1 MKPLSDQQRLFLV
14 ESDQLYRAWREVQWR
29 HIEYRYGMRWKKV
42 AGRDY
47 LIRLHDAEGRG
58 KSLGPRSEKTEAIYL
73 EFQKGRQ
80 LAQERFDGFKTRL
93 ALQSRLNR
101 ASRLGRMPHIVAEI
115 LQGLDGVQALSELR
129 VVGTHALFA
138 YEALGAVEFKM
149 DLLASGDVDL
159 LYDQRQPISIL
170 GKKLDGYGVLGVLKK
185 VDRTFEVLSKNHFRA
200 VNKDGF
206 MVDLITQNKGMQFKK
221 PLPMA
226 IDDLEMI
233 EVPNLEWL
241 ANAPRHEVVVVS
253 AKGEPVMIPV
263 SDPRAFMIHKVWLSK
278 QHDREPVKK
287 QRDYQ
292 QALIVLDLLNEYLP
306 QFPLNQSDMKYFP
319 RHVIETAISDL
330 HKSALKK

>member
-1 MKPLSDQQRLFLV
+1 MKPLSNQQRLFLV

-101 ASRLGRMPHIVAEI
+101 ASRLGRMPHIVADI

-159 LYDQRQPISIL
+159 LYDQRQQISIL
-170 GKKLDGYGVLGVLKK
+170 GKKLDGYGLLGILKK
-185 VDRTFEVLSKNHFRA
+185 VDRTFEVQSKNRFRA

-206 MVDLITQNKGMQFKK
+206 MVDLITQDKGIRVKK
-221 PLPMA
+221 PQAMA
-226 IDDLEMI
+226 NEDLEMI

-241 ANAPRHEVVVVS
+241 ANSPRVEIVAIS
-253 AKGEPVMIPV
+253 AKGEPVFMPV
-263 SDPRAFMIHKVWLSK
+263 PDPRAFMIHKVWLSH
-278 QHDREPVKK
+278 QHNREPVKK
-287 QRDYQ
+287 QRDFQ
-292 QALIVLDLLNEYLP
+292 QALMVLDLINEYLP
-306 QFPLNQSDMKYFP
+306 QFSLDQSDMKYFP
-319 RHVIETAISDL
+319 RHVIERAISDL
-330 HKSALKK
+330 HKSTLKK

>member
-29 HIEYRYGMRWKKV
+29 HFEYRYGMRWKQV
-42 AGRDY
+42 SGRDY

-80 LAQERFDGFKTRL
+80 LAQERFDGLKTRL

-101 ASRLGRMPHIVAEI
+101 ASRLGRMPQIVAEI

-159 LYDQRQPISIL
+159 LYDQRQQISIL
-170 GKKLDGYGVLGVLKK
+170 GKKFDGYGLLGILKK
-185 VDRTFEVLSKNHFRA
+185 VDRTFEVQSKNRFRA

-206 MVDLITQNKGMQFKK
+206 MVDLITQDKGMRIKK
-221 PLPMA
+221 LQTIA
-226 IDDLEMI
+226 NEDLEMI

-241 ANAPRHEVVVVS
+241 SNSPRVEIVAIS
-253 AKGEPVMIPV
+253 AKGEPVFMPV
-263 SDPRAFMIHKVWLSK
+263 PDPRAFMIHKVWLSH
-278 QHDREPVKK
+278 QYNREPVKK
-287 QRDYQ
+287 QRDFQ
-292 QALIVLDLLNEYLP
+292 QALMVLDLINEYLP
-306 QFPLNQSDMKYFP
+306 QFALDQSDMKYFP
-319 RHVIETAISDL
+319 KHVIERAISEL
-330 HKSALKK
+330 HKYSLQK

>member
-29 HIEYRYGMRWKKV
+29 HFEYRYGMRWKKV
-42 AGRDY
+42 SGRDY

-80 LAQERFDGFKTRL
+80 LAQERFDGLKTRL

-101 ASRLGRMPHIVAEI
+101 ASRLGRMPQIVAEI
-115 LQGLDGVQALSELR
+115 LQGLDVVQALSELR

-159 LYDQRQPISIL
+159 LYDQRQQISIL
-170 GKKLDGYGVLGVLKK
+170 GKKFDSYGLLGILKK
-185 VDRTFEVLSKNHFRA
+185 VDRTFEVQSKNRFRA

-206 MVDLITQNKGMQFKK
+206 MVDLITQDKGMRIKK
-221 PLPMA
+221 LQTMA
-226 IDDLEMI
+226 NEDLEMI

-241 ANAPRHEVVVVS
+241 SNSPRVEIVAIS
-253 AKGEPVMIPV
+253 AKGEPVFMPV
-263 SDPRAFMIHKVWLSK
+263 PDPRAFMIHKVWLSH
-278 QHDREPVKK
+278 QYNREPVKK
-287 QRDYQ
+287 QRDFQ
-292 QALIVLDLLNEYLP
+292 QALMVLDLINEYLP
-306 QFPLNQSDMKYFP
+306 QFAVDQSDMKYFP
-319 RHVIETAISDL
+319 KNVIERAISEL
-330 HKSALKK
+330 HKYSLQK